1 MVAHW
6 NTEMWHAFCKSF
18 LIIGWYKSNRIKWNH
33 TKQTSCQIFGQLC
46 TQLSGKN
53 EEKIAEKQDKPHKH
67 CHSTFNQVHLLA
79 ALWMAAMY
87 RSCVAERIIR
97 NASIV
102 LCNNRGVSIFYIEVL
117 EKFNVKKCGECFWVI
132 PDKNFWVGVQSLCKQ
147 TCIKMI

>member
-1 MVAHW
+1 MLFANHFLLLVDTNQIESNGITPSKRA
-6 NTEMWHAFCKSF
+6 AKSLASF
-18 LIIGWYKSNRIKWNH
+18 VHS
-33 TKQTSCQIFGQLC
+33 
-46 TQLSGKN
+46 LSGKN